1 MCRLHHH
8 QKTAKGTIAKAF
20 DSITSK
26 ESLLCY
32 EIQCDQVPKLQN
44 RQIFAENRHDWRVN
58 FRPQILP
65 AKLPATIRNR
75 LISSYFYPFFLHF
88 YEVRLIIT

>member
-1 MCRLHHH
+1 M
-8 QKTAKGTIAKAF
+8 I
-20 DSITSK
+20 DSTSHVK
-26 ESLLCY
+26 EDMKKWQAYVKDTSNP
-32 EIQCDQVPKLQN
+32 EVQCDQVPKLQN

-65 AKLPATIRNR
+65 AKLPAIIRNR

-88 YEVRLIIT
+88 YEVRLIITWTS

>member
-1 MCRLHHH
+1 MLVRNKIFIHAYVFLLNRRAERMC
-8 QKTAKGTIAKAF
+8 T
-20 DSITSK
+20 
-26 ESLLCY
+26 E
-32 EIQCDQVPKLQN
+32 QCDQVPKLQN

-75 LISSYFYPFFLHF
+75 LISSYFNPFFLHF